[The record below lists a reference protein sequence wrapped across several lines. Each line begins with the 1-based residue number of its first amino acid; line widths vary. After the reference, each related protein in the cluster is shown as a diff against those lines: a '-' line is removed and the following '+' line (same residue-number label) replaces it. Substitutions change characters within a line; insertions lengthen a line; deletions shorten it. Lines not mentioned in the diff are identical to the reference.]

1 MDTTPRLSEHVKV
14 LGHDHILNQLID
26 RPMQR
31 FTMDPRIALDG
42 LNDGGDQ
49 PIPNKPANRYLCETY
64 YIIITTALIS
74 SHQSIKDFSI
84 NIAMDQFIN

>member
-49 PIPNKPANRYLCETY
+49 PIPAYLINQLIGIY
-64 YIIITTALIS
+64 AKRIT
-74 SHQSIKDFSI
+74 
-84 NIAMDQFIN
+84 

>member
-31 FTMDPRIALDG
+31 FTMDPRIACDG
-42 LNDGGDQ
+42 LNDGGD
-49 PIPNKPANRYLCETY
+49 
-64 YIIITTALIS
+64 
-74 SHQSIKDFSI
+74 
-84 NIAMDQFIN
+84 